1 MGVGSALLRGL
12 IAAAKDE
19 EYWTL
24 QAQIMAANGA
34 SRALYLK
41 CGFREV
47 CIRERLGHL
56 DSVWHDVVLYE
67 YRTDPACRPA
77 DAGNAAKPL
86 HLDSVTT
93 CPKFF

>member
-12 IAAAKDE
+12 IAAAEDE

-67 YRTDPACRPA
+67 YR
-77 DAGNAAKPL
+77 
-86 HLDSVTT
+86 S
-93 CPKFF
+93 PKTGGPGLQTRGCG

>member
-1 MGVGSALLRGL
+1 MDEAAQGIGVGSALLRGL
-12 IAAAKDE
+12 IAAAEDE

-67 YRTDPACRPA
+67 YR
-77 DAGNAAKPL
+77 
-86 HLDSVTT
+86 S
-93 CPKFF
+93 PKTGGPGLPTRGCG